1 VDLPAPLR
9 PTSPAFVP
17 DGSETL
23 AWSRR
28 RRPAM
33 RAEMSEIVI
42 MRAVLAESRRQGK
55 MGSDEL

>member
-1 VDLPAPLR
+1 
-9 PTSPAFVP
+9 VP